1 MGTVGDRLHSLFLNN
16 VDKKFFCRFD
26 DNFYPNICID
36 YSGYEDFKWF
46 FIVSLLIT
54 NRNLLRK
61 YTVKK
66 IKTKI

>member
-46 FIVSLLIT
+46 FIVFSFD
-54 NRNLLRK
+54 
-61 YTVKK
+61 Y
-66 IKTKI
+66 